1 MESYGLIFDHLGL
14 AVKKP
19 EKAVRFLRGL
29 GYTIGEEVHDPLQK
43 VNLLWCQSSRMPA
56 IELIYSVNNGD
67 NSPIDNILRDTNEM
81 IYHQCYRS
89 ENTKASILAIKDNA
103 VRALCVSEMKPAI
116 LFGNKLVSFYMI
128 DGFGL
133 IEIIEE

>member
-1 MESYGLIFDHLGL
+1 MGRYGLVFDHLGL

-19 EKAVRFLRGL
+19 EKAIQFLIGL
-29 GYTIGEEVHDPLQK
+29 GYDIGTEVYDPLQK
-43 VNLLWCQSSRMPA
+43 VYLIWCRSSKMPA
-56 IELIYSVNNGD
+56 VELVYSTNGQST
-67 NSPIDNILRDTNEM
+67 SPIDTILRDTNEM

-89 ENTKASILAIKDNA
+89 EDTSMSIQAIKNDA
-103 VRALCVSEMKPAI
+103 IRVLCVAEKKPAI

-128 DGFGL
+128 SGFGL